1 MSNLTLNEINKLER
15 KIIGK
20 AVIRALKG
28 FTLYILNMD
37 MNDIR
42 KIIKSLKDSG
52 ALTDGVA
59 EIVNHEIKKT
69 RRCVS
74 RNFVST
80 FSLFISTTSNFFSS
94 KRHK

>member
-1 MSNLTLNEINKLER
+1 MSNLTLNETNKLER

-20 AVIRALKG
+20 ALIRALKG
-28 FTLYILNMD
+28 FTLFIFNMD
-37 MNDIR
+37 MNDIS
-42 KIIKSLKDSG
+42 KIIKSLEDSG
-52 ALTDGVA
+52 ALTNGVA

-69 RRCVS
+69 RRWVS
-74 RNFVST
+74 SKFVST